1 MEALEKAKYAKRAEI
16 DKTKKER
23 LHLYVGDEDVFRY
36 SQDRMRLLEEAEHTG
51 QILVG
56 NVSLSVGLFKVLA
69 GKMSVYERSLMDA
82 IVDKYKEIEAC
93 ENEESVSEID
103 VTSGFP
109 DMIHTT
115 NEELQAE
122 LEESE
127 HNSAEI
133 QAVSLARS
141 LVNSV
146 SLTDEKAMEMQVLF
160 PVWGKEGAEFG
171 KEVKAGKDGSSG
183 FRFNHKQ
190 EQDASYILYE
200 VIQDGILQENWI
212 PGTYDTYSI
221 YKVVDIEHEGTQE
234 DPIPYRQGMA
244 FEQGKYYIQYG
255 ITYLCILTTVN
266 GYPNDLAE
274 LNTIV
279 QPI

>member
-1 MEALEKAKYAKRAEI
+1 MDALEKAKYEKRAEI
-16 DKTKKER
+16 DKAKKER
-23 LHLYVGDEDVFRY
+23 LHLYVGEEDVFRY
-36 SQDRMRLLEEAEHTG
+36 SQDRMRLLEEAEHAG

-56 NVSLSVGLFKVLA
+56 NVSLSMGLFKVLA
-69 GKMSVYERSLMDA
+69 GKMSVYERSLMES
-82 IVDKYKEIEAC
+82 IVSKYKEIEAC
-93 ENEESVSEID
+93 ENEEEVSEIG

-115 NEELQAE
+115 NEELQSE

-141 LVNSV
+141 
-146 SLTDEKAMEMQVLF
+146 
-160 PVWGKEGAEFG
+160 
-171 KEVKAGKDGSSG
+171 
-183 FRFNHKQ
+183 KQ
-190 EQDASYILYE
+190 EQDASYTLYE

-266 GYPNDLAE
+266 GYPSDLAE